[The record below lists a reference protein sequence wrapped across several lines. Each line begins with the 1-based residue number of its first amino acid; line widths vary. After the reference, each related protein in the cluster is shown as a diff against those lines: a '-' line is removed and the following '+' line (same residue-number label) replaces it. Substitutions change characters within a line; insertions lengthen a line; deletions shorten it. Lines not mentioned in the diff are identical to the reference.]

1 MVTVMVTFLLGI
13 LHMKERGS
21 YMMKRKNGEGSW
33 GTKTIKGITY
43 KRFRSPEGKDFYGK
57 TEKEIRQKYKI
68 WKEQYADKNIK
79 KELKT
84 VNDIADEWLES
95 VKKHI
100 KATTYDGYE
109 YFVEGV
115 LKKKNGYDLGN
126 MQIQQVSDVQIQKY
140 IDYLADSIA
149 KSSIKKDKSL
159 LHQVFKY
166 AKKHGVIS
174 DNPMED
180 IKIPNDDNIVKKAKE
195 YVFISTEDWKKLE
208 AEECRVWSNNKRM
221 YGNNAKVV
229 IFLLHTGLRF
239 GELTALKWKNVN
251 LEEKDIFIVENSP
264 IIKNRDINARTK
276 YKVDETTTK
285 RKSNERH
292 IPLSNKAIEILEYFR
307 NKYPH
312 ESSDHVFV
320 AENGS
325 LVDRSNVSR
334 CLSGM
339 LKAAKC
345 EVQEASPHDLRHSFG
360 SELIKNG
367 IDIKVVSE
375 LMGHKD
381 VQTTY
386 NIYIHILKEQK
397 VDAVSIFNR

>member
-1 MVTVMVTFLLGI
+1 
-13 LHMKERGS
+13 
-21 YMMKRKNGEGSW
+21 
-33 GTKTIKGITY
+33 
-43 KRFRSPEGKDFYGK
+43 
-57 TEKEIRQKYKI
+57 
-68 WKEQYADKNIK
+68 
-79 KELKT
+79 
-84 VNDIADEWLES
+84 
-95 VKKHI
+95 
-100 KATTYDGYE
+100 
-109 YFVEGV
+109 
-115 LKKKNGYDLGN
+115 

-208 AEECRVWSNNKRM
+208 AEECRVWSNNKRV

-276 YKVDETTTK
+276 YKVDETTIIVEFGNDK
-285 RKSNERH
+285 HCRIPMEKSAIQAME
-292 IPLSNKAIEILEYFR
+292 KA
-307 NKYPH
+307 NA
-312 ESSDHVFV
+312 SS
-320 AENGS
+320 
-325 LVDRSNVSR
+325 
-334 CLSGM
+334 
-339 LKAAKC
+339 
-345 EVQEASPHDLRHSFG
+345 
-360 SELIKNG
+360 SE
-367 IDIKVVSE
+367 E
-375 LMGHKD
+375 
-381 VQTTY
+381 
-386 NIYIHILKEQK
+386 
-397 VDAVSIFNR
+397 

>member
-1 MVTVMVTFLLGI
+1 
-13 LHMKERGS
+13 
-21 YMMKRKNGEGSW
+21 
-33 GTKTIKGITY
+33 
-43 KRFRSPEGKDFYGK
+43 
-57 TEKEIRQKYKI
+57 
-68 WKEQYADKNIK
+68 
-79 KELKT
+79 
-84 VNDIADEWLES
+84 
-95 VKKHI
+95 
-100 KATTYDGYE
+100 
-109 YFVEGV
+109 
-115 LKKKNGYDLGN
+115 

-208 AEECRVWSNNKRM
+208 AEECRVWSNNKRV

-285 RKSNERH
+285 RKSSERH